1 MHDNQR
7 DYDNNGVSKHT
18 VGNIIRYSII
28 VLLLISL
35 IICIVLLVSIYRK
48 NKKEEEAYIVQG
60 EVCIQQV
67 QDSEELIA
75 ELDALPTPAP
85 TAEPTPAPS
94 LAPGQKPEPTVEPD
108 TSQTKTPTK
117 QLLEKKNEDI
127 VGWIKIN
134 GTNINYP
141 VVQTDN
147 NSYYLDH
154 NFKKQSSAAGAIFMY
169 AENTFKDENIS
180 IYGHHMN
187 NSKYSIMFSELVNY
201 YDKDYAKSHSKIYFS
216 DDYNNLQE
224 YTVLLAM
231 HIDKEKVKMNYLRQS
246 FPSEAI
252 FKAYMDQLKNN
263 ANMFLET
270 TDYAYGDRFITLI
283 TCDRSQYGKN
293 GRCIVVAVRKPT
305 SEEVEQDTM
314 EKPEYGLDYSS

>member
-7 DYDNNGVSKHT
+7 SYDNNGVHHHSI
-18 VGNIIRYSII
+18 GNIIRYSII
-28 VLLLISL
+28 GILSVSLFVCVVMLI
-35 IICIVLLVSIYRK
+35 SIYRS
-48 NKKEEEAYIVQG
+48 NKKEEEKYIVQG
-60 EVCIQQV
+60 EVCIQQIE
-67 QDSEELIA
+67 DTEELIK
-75 ELDALPTPAP
+75 ELDAVPTPAP
-85 TAEPTPAPS
+85 TPEPTPKPS
-94 LAPGQKPEPTVEPD
+94 LAPGEKPAPTAKP
-108 TSQTKTPTK
+108 TKTKSPTK
-117 QLLEKKNEDI
+117 QVLEEKNKDI
-127 VGWIKIN
+127 VGWIKID
-134 GTNINYP
+134 GTNVNYP

-187 NSKYSIMFSELVNY
+187 NTKYEIMFSELVNY
-201 YDKDYAKSHSKIYFS
+201 YNKDYAIKHSKIYFS

-246 FPSEAI
+246 FPSEVI
-252 FKAYMDQLKNN
+252 FKAYMEQLKNN
-263 ANMFLET
+263 ANMVLDTE
-270 TDYAYGDRFITLI
+270 YSYGDRFITLI

-305 SEEVEQDTM
+305 QEEIEQDSL
-314 EKPEYGLDYSS
+314 KPEYGLDYS